1 MQTLIAFLL
10 TFVPITIS
18 PGPANLLLASSA
30 AAFGVKRT
38 LSVLAGITLVFAG
51 QIIIIGVGIGELLFR
66 YPILFEIFKYVGA
79 AFLLYLAYLF
89 FQSSG
94 LKNGQ
99 SDTKFGFREGALLQ
113 VFNFKA
119 LTVPLILFTQ
129 FLTPQSGRGQIMGL
143 GAALAVVIVASLGAW
158 TVGGSMLRR
167 LFQSEFG
174 IKWQGKIF
182 GSMLVLVTIWILV
195 K

>member
-1 MQTLIAFLL
+1 MQTLIAFFF

-30 AAFGVKRT
+30 ATFGVRRT
-38 LSVLAGITLVFAG
+38 LSILAGITLVFAV

-66 YPILFEIFKYVGA
+66 YPILFEVFKYVGA
-79 AFLLYLAYLF
+79 AFLLYLAYHF

-94 LKNGQ
+94 LKDGQ
-99 SDTKFGFREGALLQ
+99 SETKLGFREGALIQ
-113 VFNFKA
+113 AFNFKA

-129 FLTPQSGRGQIMGL
+129 FLTSHSGWGQVIGL
-143 GAALAVVIVASLGAW
+143 GAALAVVIVASLGIW

-167 LFQSEFG
+167 FFQSEFG
-174 IKWQGKIF
+174 TKWQGKIF
-182 GSMLVLVTIWILV
+182 GSMLVLVAVWIFIR
-195 K
+195 